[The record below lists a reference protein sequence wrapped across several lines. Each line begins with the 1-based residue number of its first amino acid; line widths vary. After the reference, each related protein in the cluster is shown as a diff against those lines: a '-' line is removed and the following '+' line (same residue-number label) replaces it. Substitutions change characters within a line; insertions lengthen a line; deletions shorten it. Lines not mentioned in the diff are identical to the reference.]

1 MKKFNYQQYDY
12 SFLYDILTKK
22 QKEELESI
30 LNQFIGFPDT
40 ERTRMEVKMTID
52 NWMKINNILID
63 KLEINYE

>member
-40 ERTRMEVKMTID
+40 ERTRMEVKMAID

>member
-30 LNQFIGFPDT
+30 LNKFIGFPDT

>member
-30 LNQFIGFPDT
+30 LNQFIGFPNT